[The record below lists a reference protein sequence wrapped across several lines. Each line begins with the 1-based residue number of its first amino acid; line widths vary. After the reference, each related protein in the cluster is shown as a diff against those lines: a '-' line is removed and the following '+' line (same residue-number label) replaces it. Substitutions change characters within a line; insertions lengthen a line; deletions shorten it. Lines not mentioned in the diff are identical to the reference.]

1 MVKNSSFEIP
11 GSGSREPTDRD
22 RLLADSSDV
31 LPIPSKEWG
40 SRITNTFELS
50 VGHGRALH
58 STSED
63 DLTIDLGISGDFAGA
78 RGSTPSD
85 ARGPRRYLV
94 GSEIGRGGVG
104 AVHEAW
110 DYQLQ
115 REVAIKVLLDEHRGK
130 EEVVRRFM
138 EEARITSRLQHPG
151 IVPIHEIGFSPDEQP
166 FFVMRLV
173 RGRTLK
179 QMLGVRSRV
188 TEELPGFLNILLHVC
203 QTIAYAHRNGVIHR
217 DLKPANIMVGAF
229 GVVKV
234 MDWGLAKVLGEPEL
248 AEAVTAAR
256 GAAELTLRCQRRQPA
271 TIDSDLSGTRLGTV
285 FGTPA
290 YLPPEQARG
299 EIDRIDK
306 RSDVFG
312 LGAILCEIVTGSPP
326 YTGSNAIEIYKKATA
341 ADTTEVIDRLNSC
354 AAPLDLISLA
364 KWCLSS
370 DPTDR
375 PDDATE
381 VVEVIEA
388 HMNSDQRRAEQDL
401 IRFFEL
407 SLDLFCIAST
417 EGFFLRVNQNFS
429 RVLGFSV
436 EELTA
441 RPFLDFVHP
450 EDRDRT
456 AAVCSCLALGEPCV
470 QFLNRYRHADGHYLW
485 FEWNAQVEVG
495 ERAIYAVARD
505 VTERIAKR

>member
-1 MVKNSSFEIP
+1 MVKNSSLEKP
-11 GSGSREPTDRD
+11 GSGSQEPTDRD
-22 RLLADSSDV
+22 RLLANSSDV
-31 LPIPSKEWG
+31 LPIASKEWG
-40 SRITNTFELS
+40 SRLTNTFELS
-50 VGHGRALH
+50 VGHGRVRQ
-58 STSED
+58 SSSED
-63 DLTIDLGISGDFAGA
+63 DLTIDLGISGDFADA
-78 RGSTPSD
+78 RSSSPSD
-85 ARGPRRYLV
+85 ARGPGRYLV
-94 GSEIGRGGVG
+94 GGEIGRGGVG

-130 EEVVRRFM
+130 AEVVRRFM

-151 IVPIHEIGFSPDEQP
+151 IVPIHEIGFSPDAQP
-166 FFVMRLV
+166 FFVMALV

-179 QMLGVRSRV
+179 QMLGARSRV
-188 TEELPGFLNILLHVC
+188 TEELPAFLNILLQAY
-203 QTIAYAHRNGVIHR
+203 QTIAYAHRHGVIHR

-248 AEAVTAAR
+248 ADAMTAAR
-256 GAAELTLRCQRRQPA
+256 GAAELALRCQHRQP
-271 TIDSDLSGTRLGTV
+271 TTVDSDLSGTRLGTV

-312 LGAILCEIVTGSPP
+312 LGAILCEIVTGRPP

-370 DPTDR
+370 DLTDR

-401 IRFFEL
+401 IRIFEL

-417 EGFFLRVNQNFS
+417 DGFFLRVNQNFS

-436 EELTA
+436 EELTS

-456 AAVCSCLALGEPCV
+456 EAVCSSLASGEPCV

-485 FEWNAQVEVG
+485 FEWNAQVVVG
-495 ERAIYAVARD
+495 ERVIYAVARD

>member
-11 GSGSREPTDRD
+11 GSGSREPTDRG

-31 LPIPSKEWG
+31 LPISSKEWG
-40 SRITNTFELS
+40 SRITNTFEHS
-50 VGHGRALH
+50 VGLGRALQ
-58 STSED
+58 SSSED
-63 DLTIDLGISGDFAGA
+63 DLTIDLGTSGDLAET
-78 RGSTPSD
+78 RNSTPFE
-85 ARGPRRYLV
+85 ARGPARYLV
-94 GSEIGRGGVG
+94 GGEIGRGGVG

-110 DYQLQ
+110 DHQLQ
-115 REVAIKVLLDEHRGK
+115 REVAIKVLLYEHRGK
-130 EEVVRRFM
+130 AEVVRRFM

-248 AEAVTAAR
+248 ADVMTAAR
-256 GAAELTLRCQRRQPA
+256 DAAKLMLRCQHWQPT

-312 LGAILCEIVTGSPP
+312 LGAILCEIVTGHPP

-341 ADTTEVIDRLNSC
+341 ADTTASIDRLNSC

-375 PDDATE
+375 PEDAKE
-381 VVEVIEA
+381 VLEVIEA

-429 RVLGFSV
+429 RVLGFSA

-456 AAVCSCLALGEPCV
+456 EAVCSSLAAGGTCI

-485 FEWNAQVEVG
+485 FEWNAQVVVG

>member
-1 MVKNSSFEIP
+1 MVKNSSLEKP
-11 GSGSREPTDRD
+11 GTGSQEPTDRD

-31 LPIPSKEWG
+31 LPISSKEWG
-40 SRITNTFELS
+40 SRLTNTFEHS

-58 STSED
+58 SSSTD
-63 DLTIDLGISGDFAGA
+63 DLTIDLGSSGDFAEA
-78 RGSTPSD
+78 RSSTPSV
-85 ARGPRRYLV
+85 ARGPGRYLI
-94 GSEIGRGGVG
+94 GGEIGRGGVG

-130 EEVVRRFM
+130 AEVVRRFM

-151 IVPIHEIGFSPDEQP
+151 IVPIHEIGFSPDAQP
-166 FFVMRLV
+166 FFVMGLV

-179 QMLGVRSRV
+179 QVLGTRLQLA
-188 TEELPGFLNILLHVC
+188 EELPALLSILLHVY

-248 AEAVTAAR
+248 ADAVTAAQ
-256 GAAELTLRCQRRQPA
+256 GAAELTLRCQHRQP
-271 TIDSDLSGTRLGTV
+271 TTVDSDLSGTRLGTV

-299 EIDRIDK
+299 EIHRIDK

-312 LGAILCEIVTGSPP
+312 LGAILCEIVTGHPP
-326 YTGSNAIEIYKKATA
+326 YTGSDAIEIYKKATA
-341 ADTTEVIDRLNSC
+341 ADTTESIDRLNSC

-375 PDDATE
+375 PVDATE

-417 EGFFLRVNQNFS
+417 DGFFLRVNQNFS
-429 RVLGFSV
+429 RVLGFSS
-436 EELTA
+436 EALTS

-456 AAVCSCLALGEPCV
+456 EAVCSSLAAGGTCV

-485 FEWNAQVEVG
+485 FEWNAQIVTD

-505 VTERIAKR
+505 VTERIA